1 MTPMTVDEATLTP
14 SQIARRARVLDAA
27 MALASEGGY
36 DAVQMRDVAS
46 RAQVALGTIY
56 RYFASKDHL
65 LAECQLETWRTMQD
79 RLAQRPLQG
88 HTAADRVIDL
98 IQRVMRSVA
107 REPQQAA
114 ALITGSSSPDPAVR
128 DCQAELV
135 THQDAVLTAAM
146 GSLDPR
152 TAADVARTLRSVWF
166 SVLLGWV
173 NGWNDFDAI
182 TDDFST
188 SARLLLGD
196 AA

>member
-1 MTPMTVDEATLTP
+1 MTVDEALLTP
-14 SQIARRARVLDAA
+14 NQAARRARVLDAA
-27 MALASEGGY
+27 LALAAEGGY

-65 LAECQLETWRTMQD
+65 LAECQLESWRTMQE

-88 HTAADRVIDL
+88 DTAADRVVDL
-98 IQRVMRSVA
+98 ITRVMRSVA

-114 ALITGSSSPDPAVR
+114 ALITAGSTPDPAVR
-128 DCQAELV
+128 ACQAELIA
-135 THQDAVLTAAM
+135 HQDAVLASAM
-146 GSLDPR
+146 GDLDPVVK
-152 TAADVARTLRSVWF
+152 ADVARTLRYVWF

-182 TDDFST
+182 TREFEAA
-188 SARLLLGD
+188 ARLLLGD
-196 AA
+196 LP

>member
-1 MTPMTVDEATLTP
+1 MTVDEATLTP
-14 SQIARRARVLDAA
+14 NQVARRARVLDAA
-27 MALASEGGY
+27 MALAAEGGY

-65 LAECQLETWRTMQD
+65 LAECQLESWRTMQD

-88 HTAADRVIDL
+88 ATAADRVVDL
-98 IQRVMRSVA
+98 IERVMRSVE

-128 DCQAELV
+128 ECQAQLIGY
-135 THQDAVLTAAM
+135 QDAVLAGTMGELDAA
-146 GSLDPR
+146 
-152 TAADVARTLRSVWF
+152 TAADVARTLRYVWF

-182 TDDFST
+182 TREFEAA
-188 SARLLLGD
+188 ARLLLGD
-196 AA
+196 LP

>member
-1 MTPMTVDEATLTP
+1 MTVDEATLTP
-14 SQIARRARVLDAA
+14 NQAARRARVLDAA
-27 MALASEGGY
+27 MALATEGGY

-65 LAECQLETWRTMQD
+65 LAECQLESWRTMEE

-88 HTAADRVIDL
+88 ATAADRVIDL
-98 IQRVMRSVA
+98 IERVMRSVE

-114 ALITGSSSPDPAVR
+114 ALITASSSPDPAVR
-128 DCQAELV
+128 DCQAALIAY
-135 THQDAVLTAAM
+135 QDAVLAGTM
-146 GSLDPR
+146 GELDPGQK
-152 TAADVARTLRSVWF
+152 ADIARTLRYVWF

-182 TDDFST
+182 TREFEVA
-188 SARLLLGD
+188 ARLILGD
-196 AA
+196 LP

>member
-1 MTPMTVDEATLTP
+1 MTVDEATLTP
-14 SQIARRARVLDAA
+14 NQVARRGRVLDAA
-27 MALASEGGY
+27 MALAAEGGY

-65 LAECQLETWRTMQD
+65 LAECQLESWRTMQD

-88 HTAADRVIDL
+88 ATAADRVVDL
-98 IQRVMRSVA
+98 IERVMRGVR

-128 DCQAELV
+128 ECQALLIGY
-135 THQDAVLTAAM
+135 QDAVLAGTM
-146 GSLDPR
+146 GELDPD
-152 TAADVARTLRSVWF
+152 TAADVARTLRYVWF

-182 TDDFST
+182 TREFEAA
-188 SARLLLGD
+188 ARLLLGD
-196 AA
+196 LP